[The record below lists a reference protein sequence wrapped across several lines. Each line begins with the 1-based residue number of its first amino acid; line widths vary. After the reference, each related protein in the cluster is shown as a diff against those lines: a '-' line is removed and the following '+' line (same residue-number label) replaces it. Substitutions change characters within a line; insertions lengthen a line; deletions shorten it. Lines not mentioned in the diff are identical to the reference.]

1 MLGRVARMDAYI
13 CRQKRRIWGK
23 NHFIVLWWPQGS
35 LPTMHELMWQKEA
48 VVVDAIA
55 IDDLSK

>member
-1 MLGRVARMDAYI
+1 MDAYI
-13 CRQKRRIWGK
+13 CREKRRIWGK